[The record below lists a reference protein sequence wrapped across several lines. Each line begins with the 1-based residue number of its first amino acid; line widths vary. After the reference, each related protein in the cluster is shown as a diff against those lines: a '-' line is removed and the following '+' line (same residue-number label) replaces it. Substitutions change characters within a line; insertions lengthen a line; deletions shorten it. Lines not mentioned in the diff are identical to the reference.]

1 MSRRFLPVLWA
12 FTLLLFIMQ
21 VPASAATYV
30 VSPFSVTGAQGYSYL
45 GQAVPSMLTSRLY
58 LQGRFEPVERQDA
71 AMKEKTPGSKSAAQA
86 LGKKFG
92 ADYVVWGGITVMG
105 EQASLDVS
113 VLSPD
118 GKVWKESST
127 SSVNALIGGLQAVAD
142 SINVEV
148 FGRTDVARSSAP
160 AGVPGAPSSAFCS

>member
-71 AMKEKTPGSKSAAQA
+71 AMRKRRPVPGARRR
-86 LGKKFG
+86 L
-92 ADYVVWGGITVMG
+92 W
-105 EQASLDVS
+105 
-113 VLSPD
+113 
-118 GKVWKESST
+118 
-127 SSVNALIGGLQAVAD
+127 
-142 SINVEV
+142 
-148 FGRTDVARSSAP
+148 ARSSGPTMWCGAALPSWVNRP
-160 AGVPGAPSSAFCS
+160 AST